1 MEQSDIMPTILSY
14 LHYDRPYV
22 AFGEDMLSTPA
33 DSTFA
38 IHWVA
43 EMESYQLV
51 YGPYAV
57 DFDGE
62 RVIHA
67 YNYRKDPLL
76 KENILESMPKDTLE
90 YMEKK
95 TKSIV
100 QQYMQRMNTN
110 NLVVR

>member
-1 MEQSDIMPTILSY
+1 M
-14 LHYDRPYV
+14 
-22 AFGEDMLSTPA
+22 
-33 DSTFA
+33 
-38 IHWVA
+38 
-43 EMESYQLV
+43 
-51 YGPYAV
+51 

-76 KENILESMPKDTLE
+76 KENILGTMPKDTLE

>member
-1 MEQSDIMPTILSY
+1 
-14 LHYDRPYV
+14 
-22 AFGEDMLSTPA
+22 MLSTPA